1 MARPKLPGLL
11 GPYVVLSFFA
21 LIIVA
26 PFLWIGSMAFK
37 KQIDILMMKIVATPT
52 LFNFEKLF
60 VSKEATFLN
69 DILNSLIVATV
80 STALVLAIASAA
92 AFTLRRLAVP
102 GWFSAVILFW
112 VLIFHMMPPI
122 TFVGSW
128 FVMANAV
135 GLFNSRTALILAHT
149 TMNIPIGI
157 WLMST
162 FINEIPREI
171 QEAARVDGCSNGQIF
186 RKIILPL
193 ITPGLFATAVIVFL
207 FSWNDFLV
215 AVNLTAKDTQTLPVS
230 IATFSQ
236 QYEVRYGEMAAGS
249 LISLIPALILSF
261 FAQKYIVRGLTAG
274 AVK

>member
-1 MARPKLPGLL
+1 MSRVLARG
-11 GPYVVLSFFA
+11 GPYAVLTLFA
-21 LIIVA
+21 IVIIA

-60 VSKEATFLN
+60 TSKEATFIN
-69 DILNSLIVATV
+69 DISNSAIVAVT
-80 STALVLAIASAA
+80 STFLVLVISSMA
-92 AFTLRRLAVP
+92 AFTLRRLDVP
-102 GWFSAVILFW
+102 RWFGLVILVW
-112 VLIFHMMPPI
+112 VIVFHMLPPI

-149 TMNIPIGI
+149 TMNIPLGI
-157 WLMST
+157 WLMSS
-162 FINEIPREI
+162 FISEVPREI
-171 QEAARVDGCSNGQIF
+171 QEAAKVDGCSNGQTF
-186 RKIILPL
+186 RKIMLPL
-193 ITPGLFATAVIVFL
+193 VAPGLFATCVIVFL
-207 FSWNDFLV
+207 FSWNDFIV
-215 AVNLTAKDTQTLPVS
+215 AVNLTAKATQTLPVS

-249 LISLIPALILSF
+249 LVSLIPALVLSF

-274 AVK
+274 AVR

>member
-1 MARPKLPGLL
+1 MTKKLAKI
-11 GPYVVLSFFA
+11 GPYLVLSFFV
-21 LIIVA
+21 IIIIA

-37 KQIDILMMKIVATPT
+37 KQIDILMMKILATPT

-69 DILNSLIVATV
+69 DIFNSAVVATC
-80 STALVLAIASAA
+80 STLLVLVIASMA
-92 AFTLRRLAVP
+92 AFTLRRLRVP
-102 GWFSAVILFW
+102 NWVSAVILLW
-112 VLIFHMMPPI
+112 VIIFHMLPPI

-128 FVMANAV
+128 FVMANSV
-135 GLFNSRTALILAHT
+135 GLFNSRIALILAHT
-149 TMNIPIGI
+149 TINLPLGI

-162 FINEIPREI
+162 FISEIPYEI

-186 RKIILPL
+186 RKVMLPL
-193 ITPGLFATAVIVFL
+193 ITPGLFATSVIVFL
-207 FSWNDFLV
+207 FSWNDFIV
-215 AVNLTAKDTQTLPVS
+215 AVNLTAKATQTLPVS

-249 LISLIPALILSF
+249 LISLIPALVLSF

>member
-1 MARPKLPGLL
+1 MSRRLARL
-11 GPYVVLSFFA
+11 GPYLVLSAFGV
-21 LIIVA
+21 IVIA

-60 VSKEATFLN
+60 TSKEATFLQ
-69 DILNSLIVATV
+69 DIFNSATV
-80 STALVLAIASAA
+80 AVSSTLLVLLISSMA
-92 AFTLRRLAVP
+92 AFTLRRLNVKPWVSGA
-102 GWFSAVILFW
+102 ILFW
-112 VLIFHMMPPI
+112 VIIFHMIPPI

-128 FVMANAV
+128 FVMANTV

-149 TMNIPIGI
+149 TMNLPLGI

-162 FINEIPREI
+162 FISEVPREI
-171 QEAARVDGCSNGQIF
+171 HEAARVDGCTNGQVF
-186 RKIILPL
+186 RKVFLPL
-193 ITPGLFATAVIVFL
+193 LTPGLFATSVIVFV
-207 FSWNDFLV
+207 FSWNDFVV
-215 AVNLTAKDTQTLPVS
+215 AVNLTAKATQTLPVS

-249 LISLIPALILSF
+249 LVSLVPALVLSF

-274 AVK
+274 AIK

>member
-1 MARPKLPGLL
+1 MSRLLSRL
-11 GPYVVLSFFA
+11 GPHLFLWLFGV
-21 LIIVA
+21 IVIA

-37 KQIDILMMKIVATPT
+37 KQIDILMMKILATPT
-52 LFNFEKLF
+52 MFNFEKLF

-69 DILNSLIVATV
+69 DIFNSTVVAVV
-80 STALVLAIASAA
+80 STILVLAISSMA
-92 AFTLRRLAVP
+92 AFTLRRLGVPRWFGAVLLL
-102 GWFSAVILFW
+102 WVI
-112 VLIFHMMPPI
+112 IFHMLPPI

-128 FVMANAV
+128 FVMANAF

-149 TMNIPIGI
+149 TMNIPLGI

-162 FINEIPREI
+162 FISEIPREI
-171 QEAARVDGCSNGQIF
+171 QEAARVDGCSSGQIF
-186 RKIILPL
+186 FKVFLPL
-193 ITPGLFATAVIVFL
+193 LTPGLFATAVIVFL
-207 FSWNDFLV
+207 FSWNDFIV
-215 AVNLTAKDTQTLPVS
+215 AVNLTAKATQTLPVS

-249 LISLIPALILSF
+249 LVSLLPALVLSF

>member
-1 MARPKLPGLL
+1 MRRLL
-11 GPYVVLSFFA
+11 GKVGPYLALSFFA
-21 LIIVA
+21 LIIIA

-37 KQIDILMMKIVATPT
+37 KQIDILMMKVIATPT
-52 LFNFEKLF
+52 MFNFEKLF

-69 DILNSLIVATV
+69 DIFNSATV
-80 STALVLAIASAA
+80 AITSTVLVLIISSMA
-92 AFTLRRLAVP
+92 AFTIRRLDLP
-102 GWFSAVILFW
+102 GWFTALILFW
-112 VLIFHMMPPI
+112 VIIFHMLPPI

-128 FVMANAV
+128 FVMANTV

-149 TMNIPIGI
+149 TMNIPLGI

-162 FINEIPREI
+162 FISEIPHEI
-171 QEAARVDGCSNGQIF
+171 QEAARVDGCTPGQIF
-186 RKIILPL
+186 RKVFLPL
-193 ITPGLFATAVIVFL
+193 ITPGLFATSVIVFL
-207 FSWNDFLV
+207 FSWNDFIV
-215 AVNLTAKDTQTLPVS
+215 AVNLTAKATQTLPVS

-249 LISLIPALILSF
+249 LVSLLPALVLSF

>member
-1 MARPKLPGLL
+1 MRRLLARG
-11 GPYVVLSFFA
+11 GPYVVLSLFA
-21 LIIVA
+21 VIIVA

-37 KQIDILMMKIVATPT
+37 KQIDILMMKFVAKPT
-52 LFNFEKLF
+52 MFNFDKLF
-60 VSKEATFLN
+60 FSKEATFAH
-69 DILNSLIVATV
+69 DIMNSAIVGFS
-80 STALVLAIASAA
+80 STALVLLISSMA
-92 AFTLRRLAVP
+92 AFTLHRLRVP
-102 GWFSAVILFW
+102 GWFSGVILFW
-112 VLIFHMMPPI
+112 VIIFHMLPPI

-162 FINEIPREI
+162 FIREVPYEI
-171 QEAARVDGCSNGQIF
+171 QEAARVDGCTSGQIF
-186 RKIILPL
+186 RKVFLPL
-193 ITPGLFATAVIVFL
+193 MTPGLFATAVIVFL
-207 FSWNDFLV
+207 FSWNDFIV
-215 AVNLTAKDTQTLPVS
+215 AVNLTAKATQTLPVS

-249 LISLIPALILSF
+249 LVSLLPALVLSF